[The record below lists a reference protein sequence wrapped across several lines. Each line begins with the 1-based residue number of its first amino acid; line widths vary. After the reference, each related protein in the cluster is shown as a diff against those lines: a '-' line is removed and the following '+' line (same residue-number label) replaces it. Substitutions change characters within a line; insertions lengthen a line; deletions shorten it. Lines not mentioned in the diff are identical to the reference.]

1 VNGSADIIND
11 LFVGSSG
18 GDLNLQNG
26 ARLIGY
32 DGSSNELLSYNGD
45 DNPTIQLGYIDP
57 NNVDMGLSQGFIEVL
72 NNTVIAANGAAWVNP
87 TAQGTII
94 TKAYAGEQ
102 IFPQQLL
109 FLSSS
114 GQWYKADA
122 DAAATS
128 TPLLGICLTEAEAN
142 DPISVLLEGHYS
154 TPTYHDQVAT
164 PATIGAPLYVSTN
177 AGYVTETAPTGT
189 GDIVRLIGHN
199 LYGELGDR
207 GPDWVT
213 VRFKPDN
220 TWIEI

>member
-1 VNGSADIIND
+1 LEGGGGTSLYLNSSTQIN
-11 LFVGSSG
+11 
-18 GDLNLQNG
+18 
-26 ARLIGY
+26 GY
-32 DGSSNELLSYNGD
+32 DGSSNKILAYDGFAT
-45 DNPTIQLGYIDP
+45 PTMQLGYIDTA
-57 NNVDMGLSQGFIEVL
+57 NIDMSVNQGFVEVL
-72 NNTVIAANGAAWVNP
+72 DNQIIAAAAANWATP

-94 TKAYAGEQ
+94 TLAEAGEQ

-122 DAAATS
+122 DSADTS

-142 DPISVLLEGHYS
+142 DSISVLLEGHYS
-154 TPTYHDQVAT
+154 TITYHDQVAT

>member
-1 VNGSADIIND
+1 
-11 LFVGSSG
+11 
-18 GDLNLQNG
+18 
-26 ARLIGY
+26 
-32 DGSSNELLSYNGD
+32 
-45 DNPTIQLGYIDP
+45 
-57 NNVDMGLSQGFIEVL
+57 M
-72 NNTVIAANGAAWVNP
+72 
-87 TAQGTII
+87 
-94 TKAYAGEQ
+94 
-102 IFPQQLL
+102 

-122 DAAATS
+122 DLAAKS

-142 DPISVLLEGHYS
+142 DSISVLLEGHYS
-154 TPTYHDQVAT
+154 TQTYHTQVAT
-164 PATIGAPLYVSTN
+164 PAIIGAPLYVSTN
-177 AGYVTETAPTGT
+177 TGYVTEVAPTGS